1 MNGSQLPYGL
11 GSQNAR
17 TKYISKH
24 NRIMFSH
31 WDDVSQFPAAAPCI
45 TSLFLVKILWL
56 KQGRYFCLFHIS
68 GQEMSSRVMKGTV
81 QTHTAVVGCAGLWA
95 HSACVPLCH
104 VSSLPPLV
112 MEHLLGQFPMWAFYW
127 EVQNSQCR
135 LNTKLWYCFHDSVSV
150 TFQKAHPL
158 SRRKKSYLFLIYCLL
173 NFFSY
178 FNSLS

>member
-1 MNGSQLPYGL
+1 MTSLHTLFCDSLKCGILQPVRMNGSQV
-11 GSQNAR
+11 GSQTVL

-31 WDDVSQFPAAAPCI
+31 LDNVSQFTTASPCV

-68 GQEMSSRVMKGTV
+68 GQEMSSRAKGTCKPT
-81 QTHTAVVGCAGLWA
+81 QLLLAVLGFEPHAAL
-95 HSACVPLCH
+95 VPLCP
-104 VSSLPPLV
+104 VSSLHPLV
-112 MEHLLGQFPMWAFYW
+112 MLHLLGQFPTWAFYW

-135 LNTKLWYCFHDSVSV
+135 LNTKLWYFHDSVSV

-158 SRRKKSYLFLIYCLL
+158 S
-173 NFFSY
+173 
-178 FNSLS
+178 